1 MNNEMRRLLE
11 PLCGEDAIVSVYC
24 DNRNSDTFFLGYL
37 LDMDDDDL
45 LLNLLSP
52 GGEEDG
58 YAVIC
63 QDIIFTAGE
72 DRPYGAKILKL
83 SLLKGQKKKPLPTAR
98 AEGSALYD
106 LLAYAYA
113 QQAVV
118 WINFDRNLTG
128 VVENYT
134 DDSLTLVQVDE
145 FGKEYGRT
153 VIDTDA
159 VMLLRCRTAELRDIE
174 LLRRAEKA
182 GLGGIFIERGN

>member
-1 MNNEMRRLLE
+1 MNSEMQKLLE
-11 PLCGEDAIVSVYC
+11 PLIGEDAIVSIYC
-24 DNRNSDTFFLGYL
+24 DGRNSDTFFLGYL
-37 LDMDDDDL
+37 LDMDEDDL

-58 YAVIC
+58 FAVIC
-63 QDIIFTAGE
+63 RDLIFTAGE

-83 SLLKGQKKKPLPTAR
+83 SLLKGQKKKQLPTAHT
-98 AEGSALYD
+98 EGSALYD
-106 LLAYAYA
+106 LIAYAYA

-118 WINFDRNLTG
+118 WVNFDRNLTG
-128 VVENYT
+128 VIESFT

-153 VIDTDA
+153 VIDTAA

-182 GLGGIFIERGN
+182 GLDSIFIERGN